1 MSRQG
6 LLIFEEISGEGQPL
20 DFRVAGLSL
29 LDRSIRTMAR
39 AGLERLAVILP
50 AAADLR
56 LTRLTQKLDLTIEF
70 LTWESASSL
79 VLPAD
84 SEVLVLLG
92 DRVHHHSSLTQFVEN
107 GLEDADL
114 VVQTSAAPHQEGPFI
129 RTAIG
134 SETTFTEA
142 TEASGPVGTGA
153 FLCSSNHFAQKDIA
167 AGRFNFHTFLQE
179 ILAGKNSIE
188 RASSSP
194 LWRRVWDRRSVRS
207 AKKMLFGQVTKPTS
221 GFVSRHLNARISIPI
236 SKLLVETGMSPHVVT
251 VLFVMTTGLTSA
263 YLISF
268 ADDYPTLLLAGF
280 LWQMAAVLDRCD
292 GEIARVKLC
301 ESKFGAWFDTVTD
314 NLAYICA
321 YIGLLFGMRKLYP
334 DTMFYWYLG
343 LSAIAAFVLTLAIL
357 YIYARRSGSG
367 SLQHYLRDL
376 NRDLPDSEKTW
387 VQTLMQRYG
396 VVGKRDFF
404 SFVVFLTTIVN
415 RVQISYWFIVVIS
428 YLAVGG
434 VLLSQRKMLK
444 KAARIS
450 AQRSVPTEDRR

>member
-6 LLIFEEISGEGQPL
+6 LLVFEETLGEGHPL
-20 DFRVAGLSL
+20 DLRVAGLSL
-29 LDRSIRTMAR
+29 LDRSIRTIAR
-39 AGLERLAVILP
+39 AGLEHLTVILP
-50 AAADLR
+50 TDATLR
-56 LTRLTQKLDLTIEF
+56 LTRLTQKLDLTVEF
-70 LTWESASSL
+70 LTWESVSSL
-79 VLPAD
+79 ALPPE
-84 SEVLVLLG
+84 SEILILLG

-107 GLEDADL
+107 GMEGVDL
-114 VVQTSAAPHQEGPFI
+114 VVQTSAVPQQEGPFVQ
-129 RTAIG
+129 TTIG
-134 SETTFTEA
+134 SDTTFTEV

-153 FLCSSNHFAQKDIA
+153 FLCSSNLFAQRDIA
-167 AGRFNFHTFLQE
+167 AGRADFHTFLQT
-179 ILAGKNSIE
+179 LAAGKNSAT

-194 LWRRVWDRRSVRS
+194 LWRRVWNRRSARS

-221 GFVSRHLNARISIPI
+221 GFVSRHLNARVSIPI
-236 SKLLVETGMSPHVVT
+236 SKFLVETGMSPHVVT

-321 YIGLLFGMRKLYP
+321 YVGLLFGMRRLYP

-343 LSAIAAFVLTLAIL
+343 LSAIAAFIFTLIIL

-387 VQTLMQRYG
+387 VQNLMQRYG

-404 SFVVFLTTIVN
+404 SFVVFLTAIIN
-415 RVQISYWFIVVIS
+415 QIQISYWFIIIIS
-428 YLAVGG
+428 FLAVGG

-444 KAARIS
+444 KAAHIS
-450 AQRSVPTEDRR
+450 AQRSTPAENRR